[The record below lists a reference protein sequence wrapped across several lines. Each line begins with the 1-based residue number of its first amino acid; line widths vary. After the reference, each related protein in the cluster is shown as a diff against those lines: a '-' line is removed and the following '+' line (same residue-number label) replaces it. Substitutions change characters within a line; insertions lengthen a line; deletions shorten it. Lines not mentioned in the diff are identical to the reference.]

1 MMKKWIFLIAIAVG
15 IYYQLHKPV
24 EWQEFVSSAGAFSIS
39 MPGKPSEQVQKQFVS
54 TSRGT
59 VDLHNFIL
67 DQGEIAYLASYTD
80 TLGGAELVRSL
91 KEKEQDLLDGARDG
105 ALEYSRGKL
114 VSEAPI
120 TLGKYPGRQIK
131 IAGERSGLQFTAN
144 LRVYLV
150 GTQIYQIGIL
160 SPNDIDSSKE
170 MAKFFDSF
178 KLI

>member
-24 EWQEFVSSAGAFSIS
+24 EWQEFVSQEGSFSVS
-39 MPGKPSEQVQKQFVS
+39 VPGKPSEQLQKKPIG
-54 TSRGT
+54 TSGKS
-59 VDLHNFIL
+59 VDMHNFIV
-67 DQGEIAYLASYTD
+67 DRGDVAYLVSYTD
-80 TLGGAELVRSL
+80 TLGGAELVRTF
-91 KEKEQDLLDGARDG
+91 KEKEQDLLDGAREG

-114 VSEAPI
+114 VSETRI

-131 IAGERSGLQFTAN
+131 IAGERGGIQFTAHW
-144 LRVYLV
+144 RFYLI
-150 GTQIYQIGIL
+150 GTQIYQLGIL
-160 SPNDIDSSKE
+160 NPNSIDTTIE